1 MKEKCISCGNE
12 TPYDVNEN
20 IQNRFHYVEGA
31 GQLCEECYIRTYD
44 FIID

>member
-12 TPYDVNEN
+12 TPYDVNES
-20 IQNRFHYVEGA
+20 IHSRFHYVEGA